1 MRESKRRPELQ
12 TTTRVDI
19 ASANHHCA
27 TLNCEYA
34 THPYL
39 VSLRIQQKY
48 HAENAQRINETSH
61 IASQTIVQDSIM
73 FMQKKNCVKDI
84 LADVCMCVCV
94 CMRVVVYVCV
104 CVYACVCMHVCM

>member
-39 VSLRIQQKY
+39 MSLRVQQKY

-73 FMQKKNCVKDI
+73 FMQNKKT
-84 LADVCMCVCV
+84 A
-94 CMRVVVYVCV
+94 
-104 CVYACVCMHVCM
+104 